1 MLSNICSHSANK
13 HGKEIASLELLWT
26 QHSLELLEKIVA
38 VYHSRICETSDYLR
52 EEKKKKKKNIHLN
65 VQHSRRNLQFLLCR
79 H

>member
-1 MLSNICSHSANK
+1 MLSNISSHSANK

-26 QHSLELLEKIVA
+26 QHSLQLLEKIVA

-52 EEKKKKKKNIHLN
+52 EEKKKKKNINLN
-65 VQHSRRNLQFLLCR
+65 VQHSRRNLRFLLCR

>member
-26 QHSLELLEKIVA
+26 QHSLQLLEKIVV

-52 EEKKKKKKNIHLN
+52 EEKKKKKH
-65 VQHSRRNLQFLLCR
+65 
-79 H
+79 